1 MESVK
6 VYGADW
12 CEDTQRTRELLE
24 KLGVVYEYIDIEQ
37 DKQALQ
43 WVKDQNNGKE
53 KKPTVK
59 LGEQIL
65 STPDSEELEN
75 ALRKHGLIS

>member
-1 MESVK
+1 METVK
-6 VYGADW
+6 IYGADW
-12 CEDTQRTRELLE
+12 CKDTQRTLELLRN
-24 KLGVVYEYIDIEQ
+24 LGVVYEYIDIEQ

-59 LGEQIL
+59 LGKQIL